1 MTAGDEGRAFGLNKP
16 LSPGAAIERQ
26 RLVERSIALRCE
38 IQSIFDDVSHWNRHV
53 RQPDE
58 AEIDP
63 DPDGELRRICDRIDA
78 MLKSEAQ

>member
-26 RLVERSIALRCE
+26 RLVERSIALR
-38 IQSIFDDVSHWNRHV
+38 
-53 RQPDE
+53 
-58 AEIDP
+58 
-63 DPDGELRRICDRIDA
+63 RICDRIDA